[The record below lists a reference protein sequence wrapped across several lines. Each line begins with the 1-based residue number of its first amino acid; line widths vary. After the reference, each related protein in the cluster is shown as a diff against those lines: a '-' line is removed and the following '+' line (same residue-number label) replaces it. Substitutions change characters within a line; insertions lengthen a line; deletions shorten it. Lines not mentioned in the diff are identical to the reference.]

1 MENAAA
7 DQNIIVLQET
17 LVEQGK
23 HVIESLENCGEVD
36 GNFELFLIEN
46 LKIRLYSIE
55 CCMLAARFTF
65 YTKINLFLA
74 VINVAGGWCG
84 GSAKVFLTTIK
95 ILESGEISED
105 ISYR

>member
-36 GNFELFLIEN
+36 GNF
-46 LKIRLYSIE
+46 
-55 CCMLAARFTF
+55 
-65 YTKINLFLA
+65 
-74 VINVAGGWCG
+74 
-84 GSAKVFLTTIK
+84 
-95 ILESGEISED
+95 
-105 ISYR
+105 